1 MEHLAVDVVLLP
13 EPKIARDCIA
23 LNASL
28 VDAYA
33 SEIVLDYE
41 TCLPHVSLAMGCMT
55 PEVLPEIATRLQ
67 RLLDNISIEPLQCAG
82 ISTQDHGQGRLVSS
96 LDLISTPTLQALHER
111 IMRDLESLLQIQAT
125 ETMFHGDEPIT
136 SNTLGWVRDYR
147 ENSGFTAFSP
157 HITLGYGRLEQAEC
171 PPQFC
176 ARSLAVCHLG
186 NHCTCRRVLWEREI
200 SDQ

>member
-28 VDAYA
+28 VDACA

-41 TCLPHVSLAMGCMT
+41 TCLPHVSLAMGCVT

-136 SNTLGWVRDYR
+136 SNFLG
-147 ENSGFTAFSP
+147 
-157 HITLGYGRLEQAEC
+157 
-171 PPQFC
+171 
-176 ARSLAVCHLG
+176 
-186 NHCTCRRVLWEREI
+186 
-200 SDQ
+200 